1 MAANFSNVPVGL
13 DTVIMGQAPIRLAGR
28 EALYQRG
35 ACDGHTARSI
45 IFRNADVAT
54 MADEE
59 LAACVQQSSGVGAGT
74 EVTVVRAASGY
85 AFVNFDCEIGAG
97 QL

>member
-1 MAANFSNVPVGL
+1 MAANFSDVPVGL
-13 DTVIMGQAPIRLAGR
+13 ETVIMGQAPVRLAGIN
-28 EALYQRG
+28 ALYQRW

-45 IFRNADVAT
+45 IFRNEDVAT

-59 LAACVQQSSGVGAGT
+59 LVHCVRQSPLVADGT

-85 AFVNFDCEIGAG
+85 AFVNFDCDIWAG
-97 QL
+97 